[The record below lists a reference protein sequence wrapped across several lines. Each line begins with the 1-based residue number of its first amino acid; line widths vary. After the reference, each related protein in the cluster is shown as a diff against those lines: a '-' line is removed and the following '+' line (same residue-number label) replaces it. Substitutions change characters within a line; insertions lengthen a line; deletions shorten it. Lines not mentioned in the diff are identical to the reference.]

1 MYIYP
6 LLRYAFSHALFEHP
20 SFLCTSHIAL
30 FARNLAARVRV
41 REEHTPVEVSC
52 EASTVARAAIQ
63 ETMAGFSHQL
73 LAFLRSSSPALPPP
87 VPATDLRTHGPSTSG
102 VLIRRASLAPCSTA
116 HLWAGL
122 RHFLPFAALSGDAFP
137 ARCADARAVRHSLG
151 RRVTFKSK

>member
-73 LAFLRSSSPALPPP
+73 LAFLRSSSPALPPG
-87 VPATDLRTHGPSTSG
+87 AGYGPPHPWASYVRRLDPTSLVG
-102 VLIRRASLAPCSTA
+102 TVLNCAPMGRSPSLSSFCSVIR
-116 HLWAGL
+116 
-122 RHFLPFAALSGDAFP
+122 
-137 ARCADARAVRHSLG
+137 
-151 RRVTFKSK
+151 